1 MIQIVETRLVIQ
13 RDNTSKDKYYPKVV
27 SFDTSEAA
35 PFSIPTATI
44 EIITN
49 AQQGTAGYISP
60 VRVDDIVRLQVSTK
74 MNPKEKT
81 VWEDVFE
88 GRVRDITSPYS
99 NKNTSTLFCTGHMGE
114 ASTSIMWF
122 DVDYTT
128 THTVS
133 GLVSGICYD
142 SPALL
147 SRLYYDAAYFDSGEY
162 IDYYNADAYQ
172 KYVSDVFADLEKLAK
187 YHYYFSVFCTY
198 DSDGNLYRVYLRWR
212 HYPVKMTNK
221 YAVIEGTDR
230 LLSAEFKS
238 SAEELWN
245 FIRVNGDTVTDS
257 EADLYTGEVTNT
269 DTQYTGAAKSS
280 ISQAQYGKRG
290 KSLTV
295 TGIKSNTLCAKIAA
309 STVTRFKHPIVS
321 GQVKLLGTA
330 KARLGDLVKV
340 KLPSLEI
347 NGAYVDKNYHVYK
360 VGHHLD
366 ANGYTTT
373 LDFTKIKKSPEDYIA
388 DFAKQE
394 RQTAAND
401 VITDAGDAT
410 TDMDSDTETSDTS
423 DYGDSGYT
431 DTDIWE
437 DDIADD
443 EYY

>member
-1 MIQIVETRLVIQ
+1 MLQIVETRLVVQ
-13 RDNTSKDKYYPKVV
+13 RDNASKDKYYPKVV
-27 SFDTSEAA
+27 SFDTQEAA

-60 VRVDDIVRLQVSTK
+60 VRVDDIIRLQVSTK

-81 VWEDVFE
+81 VWEDIFE

-99 NKNTSTLFCTGHMGE
+99 DKNTSTLFCTGHMGE
-114 ASTSIMWF
+114 ASTQIVWY
-122 DVDYTT
+122 DVDFTSV
-128 THTVS
+128 HTVS
-133 GLVSGICYD
+133 GLVFKICYEA
-142 SPALL
+142 PALL
-147 SRLYYDAAYFDSGEY
+147 FRLVYDATFFDSGEY
-162 IDYYNADAYQ
+162 IDYYNCSAYQ
-172 KYVSDVFADLEKLAK
+172 KYVSDILADLEKLAK
-187 YHYYFSVFCTY
+187 YHYFFSVFCTY
-198 DSDGNLYRVYLRWR
+198 DANGNLYRPYLRWR
-212 HYPVKMTNK
+212 HYPTKMTNK
-221 YAVIEGTDR
+221 YAVIEGSER

-245 FIRVNGDTVTDS
+245 FIRVSGETVTDS
-257 EADLYTGEVTNT
+257 QANLNTGDVTNT

-280 ISQAQYGKRG
+280 LSQAKYGKRG
-290 KSLTV
+290 KALTV
-295 TGIKSNTLCAKIAA
+295 TGIKSNMLCAKIAA
-309 STVTRFKHPIVS
+309 SMVTRFKNPIVS
-321 GQVKLLGTA
+321 GQVKLIGTA

-347 NGAYVDKNYHVYK
+347 NGAYVNKNYHVYK

-366 ANGYTTT
+366 ESGYTTT
-373 LDFTKIKKSPEDYIA
+373 LDFTKIKKTPEDYIA
-388 DFAKQE
+388 DFAKQQ

-401 VITDAGDAT
+401 VTTDEGEAT

-431 DTDIWE
+431 DTDTWE
-437 DDIADD
+437 EDIADD